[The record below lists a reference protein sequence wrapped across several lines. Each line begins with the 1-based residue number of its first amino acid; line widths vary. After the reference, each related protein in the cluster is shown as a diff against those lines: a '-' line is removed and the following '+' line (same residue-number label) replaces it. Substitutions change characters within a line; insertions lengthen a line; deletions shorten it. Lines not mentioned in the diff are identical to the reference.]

1 MSILVGYVPTPVGE
15 AAASAAIAEAKLR
28 NEPLLV
34 VNSVREGVLVD
45 KTVADESDLERILGA
60 ARAGGVEAE
69 ILRSTHSDD
78 LADEVLALA
87 EAHDVSLIVIGL
99 RQRSQVGKFI
109 MGSHAQ
115 RILLQADRPV
125 LAVKAGQ
132 NGRLRAN

>member
-1 MSILVGYVPTPVGE
+1 MSVLVGYVPTPVGE
-15 AAASAAIAEAKLR
+15 TAAQAAIVEAKLR
-28 NEPLLV
+28 GAKLFI
-34 VNSVREGVLVD
+34 VNSVREGALVD
-45 KTVADESDLERILGA
+45 KSVATDEDLARLTADA
-60 ARAGGVEAE
+60 AAAGVDASV
-69 ILRSTHSDD
+69 LNSTHSDD
-78 LADEVLALA
+78 LAEEVLALA

-132 NGRLRAN
+132 HGR

>member
-28 NEPLLV
+28 GEKLFV
-34 VNSVREGVLVD
+34 VNSVREGALVD
-45 KTVADESDLERILGA
+45 KSVASESDLDRITGA
-60 ARAGGVEAE
+60 AAAAGVEVSV
-69 ILRSTHSDD
+69 LQSTHSDD
-78 LADEVLALA
+78 LAEEVLALA

-132 NGRLRAN
+132 NGR

>member
-15 AAASAAIAEAKLR
+15 AAARAAIAEAKLR
-28 NEPLLV
+28 DEKLFV
-34 VNSVREGVLVD
+34 VNSVREGALVD
-45 KTVADESDLERILGA
+45 KSVAADADLERITA
-60 ARAGGVEAE
+60 AASDAGVESS
-69 ILRSTHSDD
+69 ILQSTHTDD

-132 NGRLRAN
+132 DGH